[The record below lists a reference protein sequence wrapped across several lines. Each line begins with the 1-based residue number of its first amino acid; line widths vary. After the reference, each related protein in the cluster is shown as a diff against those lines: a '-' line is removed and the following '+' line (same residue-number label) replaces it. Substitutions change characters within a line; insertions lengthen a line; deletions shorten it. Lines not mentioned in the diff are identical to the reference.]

1 MNMHSTNLDYGTG
14 KDGAPNALFDGLAR
28 VVASFPTD
36 RTHDTRRGSPSTPET
51 ILANAKLFA
60 AAPELLAALE
70 RLTKALDDHDGKIP
84 ADIGSPFHQAL
95 AAIKK
100 ATS

>member
-1 MNMHSTNLDYGTG
+1 MQSTNLDYGTG

-60 AAPELLAALE
+60 AAPELLALAKHIESMADDAYLTGHPEFVEIAREAKEAL
-70 RLTKALDDHDGKIP
+70 
-84 ADIGSPFHQAL
+84 
-95 AAIKK
+95 K